1 MVFKKESAKNSS
13 AARTY
18 SRSKCELSVADCTAS
33 IKQHVQDPTVD
44 DTWMSETTEQLIVR
58 YAPFLQ
64 DLLER
69 TSRLNVWILKKAFMN
84 QFEGTWD
91 YADMWASKIMI
102 AFKVSKETGRNMKD
116 GSRLPEAVAEVA
128 GAWKRKLSPSPS
140 PSPSPPPGRS
150 NVQKVLVKAEQGLGV
165 KTEADSAL
173 DLWATPGPQIKQEQ
187 LPPTLHPSS
196 SSGMS
201 ELDKAM
207 SLWGS
212 APVPEKLEGKK
223 EAQEVALLCM
233 HALMC

>member
-1 MVFKKESAKNSS
+1 MAPKKELKNSS
-13 AARTY
+13 VARSY
-18 SRSKCELSVADCTAS
+18 DRSKCTLSVADCTAS
-33 IKQHVQDPTVD
+33 IKQHVQDPIVD
-44 DTWMSETTEQLIVR
+44 DAWMSETPEQLIVR

-69 TSRLNVWILKKAFMN
+69 TSRINVYILKKAFMN

-91 YADMWASKIMI
+91 FADMWGSKIMI
-102 AFKVSKETGRNMKD
+102 AFQASKVTGKNMVD

-150 NVQKVLVKAEQGLGV
+150 RFEKVLVKAEHVLEV
-165 KTEADSAL
+165 KNEADSAL
-173 DLWATPGPQIKQEQ
+173 DLWATPAPQIKQEQ
-187 LPPTLHPSS
+187 LPTLHPSS

-212 APVPEKLEGKK
+212 APVPEQVENKK
-223 EAQEVALLCM
+223 EAHEVALLCM

>member
-1 MVFKKESAKNSS
+1 MVFGKKDSAKSS

-33 IKQHVQDPTVD
+33 IKQHVPDPTVND
-44 DTWMSETTEQLIVR
+44 IWMSETPEQLIVR

-102 AFKVSKETGRNMKD
+102 AFKASKETGRNMKD
-116 GSRLPEAVAEVA
+116 GSRLPEAVAGVA

-140 PSPSPPPGRS
+140 PPAGRS
-150 NVQKVLVKAEQGLGV
+150 NVQKALVKAEQGLEV

-173 DLWATPGPQIKQEQ
+173 DLWGTPGPQIKQEQ

-212 APVPEKLEGKK
+212 APVPEKLEAKK

>member
-1 MVFKKESAKNSS
+1 MAPKKELKNSS
-13 AARTY
+13 VARSY
-18 SRSKCELSVADCTAS
+18 DRSKCTLSVADCTAS
-33 IKQHVQDPTVD
+33 IKQHVQDPIVD
-44 DTWMSETTEQLIVR
+44 DAWMSETPEQLIVR

-69 TSRLNVWILKKAFMN
+69 TSRINVYILKKAFMN

-91 YADMWASKIMI
+91 FADMWGSKIMI
-102 AFKVSKETGRNMKD
+102 AFQASKVTGKNMVD

-140 PSPSPPPGRS
+140 PSPSRFER
-150 NVQKVLVKAEQGLGV
+150 VLVKAEGLLEV
-165 KTEADSAL
+165 KDEADAAL
-173 DLWATPGPQIKQEQ
+173 DLWATPAPQIKQEQ
-187 LPPTLHPSS
+187 LPTLHPSS

-212 APVPEKLEGKK
+212 APVPEQVENKK
-223 EAQEVALLCM
+223 EAHEVALLCM

>member
-1 MVFKKESAKNSS
+1 MAPKKELKNSS
-13 AARTY
+13 VARSY
-18 SRSKCELSVADCTAS
+18 DRSKCTLSVADCTAS
-33 IKQHVQDPTVD
+33 IKQHVQDPIVD
-44 DTWMSETTEQLIVR
+44 DAWMSETPEQLIVR

-69 TSRLNVWILKKAFMN
+69 TSRINVYILKKAFMN

-91 YADMWASKIMI
+91 FADMWGSKIMI
-102 AFKVSKETGRNMKD
+102 AFQTSRVTGKNMVD

-140 PSPSPPPGRS
+140 PSPSRFER
-150 NVQKVLVKAEQGLGV
+150 VLVKAEGLLEV
-165 KTEADSAL
+165 KDEADAAL
-173 DLWATPGPQIKQEQ
+173 DLWATPAPQIKKEQ
-187 LPPTLHPSS
+187 LPTLYPSS

-207 SLWGS
+207 SSWGS
-212 APVPEKLEGKK
+212 APVPEQVENKK
-223 EAQEVALLCM
+223 EAHEVALLCM

>member
-1 MVFKKESAKNSS
+1 MAPKKELKNSS
-13 AARTY
+13 VARSY
-18 SRSKCELSVADCTAS
+18 DRSKCTLSVADCTAS
-33 IKQHVQDPTVD
+33 IKQHVQDPIVD
-44 DTWMSETTEQLIVR
+44 DAWMSETPEQLIVR
-58 YAPFLQ
+58 YASFLK

-69 TSRLNVWILKKAFMN
+69 TERINVYILKKAFMN

-91 YADMWASKIMI
+91 FADMWGSKIMI
-102 AFKVSKETGRNMKD
+102 AFQASKVTGKNMVD

-140 PSPSPPPGRS
+140 PSPSRFER
-150 NVQKVLVKAEQGLGV
+150 VLVKAEGLLEV
-165 KTEADSAL
+165 KDEADAAL
-173 DLWATPGPQIKQEQ
+173 DLWATPAPQIKQEQ
-187 LPPTLHPSS
+187 LPTLHPSS

-212 APVPEKLEGKK
+212 APVPEQVENKK
-223 EAQEVALLCM
+223 EAHEVALLCM